1 MDNISSKSIKQT
13 LGMLKGVKR
22 LKDEGVNLPAF
33 LWGNHGIG
41 KTSIVE
47 QFAKDN
53 GYKLVILNLANLSP
67 EDLLGQLDGK
77 GGYYKPSWLQGTEDQ
92 KTIFFLDELN
102 RSAKY
107 VLQGIFNFI
116 NEGRIHNYRI
126 KPEDLVI
133 SAGNPSDEYEV
144 STFEDPAFLS
154 RFAHIKVAPDQKEFT
169 GYLNSKDL
177 KNTIVQQT
185 LKKSISIYQNNDY
198 EIGFQVLPDN
208 RKLEKV
214 AMMFEI
220 FTDADMEEYGVD
232 LLESTVG
239 FDSSA
244 AFLETWRE
252 SKKNVYDPKT
262 ILRLDKDEEYPFEEE
277 DVEVINNINV
287 KLGTYLKKKLTK
299 AEKEGFVRYFN
310 FIPRDIQVDFA
321 RQIVSINEDLVDLL
335 DTDYVYE
342 LLNLEV

>member
-1 MDNISSKSIKQT
+1 MDNVSNKSIAQT
-13 LGMLKGVKR
+13 LGMLKGIKK
-22 LKDEGVNLPAF
+22 LKENEINLPAF
-33 LWGNHGIG
+33 LWGNHGVG

-47 QFAKDN
+47 QFAKAN
-53 GYKLVILNLANLSP
+53 GYELVILNLANLSP

-77 GGYYKPSWLQGTEDQ
+77 GGYYQPNWLKNTEKPV
-92 KTIFFLDELN
+92 IYFLDELN
-102 RSAKY
+102 RGPKY

-116 NEGRIHNYRI
+116 NEGRIHDYRI
-126 KPEDLVI
+126 KPIDMVV

-154 RFAHIKVAPDQKEFT
+154 RFAHIKVSPDQKEFT
-169 GYLNSKDL
+169 KYLNSKNL

-185 LKKSISIYQNNDY
+185 LKKSINIYQQNDY
-198 EIGFQVLPDN
+198 EIGFNVVPDN

-220 FTDADMEEYGVD
+220 FNDDEWEEYGVD

-239 FDSSA
+239 FESSSS
-244 AFLETWRE
+244 FLEVWRE
-252 SKKNVYDPKT
+252 SKKVDYDPKT
-262 ILRLDKDEEYPFEEE
+262 ILRLSADEDFPFNEE
-277 DVEVINNINV
+277 DVDIINNINV
-287 KLGTYLKKKLTK
+287 KLGAYLKKKLTK
-299 AEKEGFVRYFN
+299 AEKEGLVRYFN

-321 RQIVSINEDLVDLL
+321 RQIVTVNEDLIDIF

-342 LLNLEV
+342 LLNLNVN